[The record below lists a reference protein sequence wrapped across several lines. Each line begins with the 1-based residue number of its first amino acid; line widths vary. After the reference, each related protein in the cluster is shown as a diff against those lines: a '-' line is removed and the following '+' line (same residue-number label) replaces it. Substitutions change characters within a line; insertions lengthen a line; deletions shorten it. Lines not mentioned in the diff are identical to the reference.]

1 MMIAHSHRTRA
12 QLDGTLLKELRSMK
26 RDAPS
31 DFERYVKEI
40 FHFEALP
47 AIKFRAQLEKL
58 E

>member
-1 MMIAHSHRTRA
+1 MIALSYRTRA
-12 QLDGTLLKELRSMK
+12 HLDGTLLKELRSMK
-26 RDAPS
+26 REVPS
-31 DFERYVKEI
+31 DFERYLKEL